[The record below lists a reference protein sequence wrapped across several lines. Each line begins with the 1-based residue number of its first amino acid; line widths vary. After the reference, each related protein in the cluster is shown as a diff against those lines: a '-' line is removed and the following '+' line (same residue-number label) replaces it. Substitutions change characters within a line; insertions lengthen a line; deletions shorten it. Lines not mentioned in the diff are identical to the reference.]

1 MATQKKGIGELFLK
15 HVPNPFMGK
24 KWKKLIFDG
33 KSRGALLARPAL
45 KCMVVTYIVFSKEKY
60 IIRIYLISSLPFI
73 D

>member
-1 MATQKKGIGELFLK
+1 MSPTLSWAKNE
-15 HVPNPFMGK
+15 
-24 KWKKLIFDG
+24 KKLFFDG
-33 KSRGALLARPAL
+33 KSRGALLTRPAL